1 MKKKINKKN
10 LLVIGGTGFIG
21 YHILKNAK
29 KLKWN
34 LTSVSRKTPKKDR
47 IIKGVKYLKLD
58 ILNKDEI
65 RKKIVDNFQYVIN
78 LMGVSSGA
86 FSKRKND
93 EIYKEQFNGSK
104 NIIDFF
110 IKKKIKRFIQ
120 IGSSAEYGSL
130 KTPHYEKKICKP
142 ISSYGKSKLKITK
155 YVNKSYK
162 IFLSPIIVVRLFQVY
177 GEKQNINKIIPFIIH
192 HCASKKKFN
201 LTKGTQLRDFCH
213 IDDVIKAIF
222 ILLKSK
228 SKKINGEIFNVGL
241 GKSISIKN
249 LTKMIK
255 RKVGF
260 GNPIFDII
268 PIKKDEIMN
277 SQASIK
283 KLKKITGWF
292 PKISLNKGI
301 DLLIKKNV

>member
-21 YHILKNAK
+21 YHILKNARK
-29 KLKWN
+29 FKWN
-34 LTSVSRKTPKKDR
+34 LTSISRKTAKKDR
-47 IIKGVKYLKLD
+47 FIKGVKYLKLD

-65 RKKIVDNFQYVIN
+65 RKKIVDDFQYVIN
-78 LMGVSSGA
+78 LAGASSGA
-86 FSKRKND
+86 FSKLKND
-93 EIYKEQFNGSK
+93 EIYKDQLKGSK

-110 IKKKIKRFIQ
+110 IKKKIEKFIQ

-130 KTPHYEKKICKP
+130 KTPHHEKKICKP

-155 YVNKSYK
+155 YIIKSYK
-162 IFLSPIIVVRLFQVY
+162 IFLTPIIVVRLFQVY
-177 GEKQNINKIIPFIIH
+177 GEKQNINKIIPFIIYN
-192 HCASKKKFN
+192 CASKKKFN

-213 IDDVIKAIF
+213 IDDIIKAIF

-255 RKVGF
+255 RKIGF
-260 GNPIFDII
+260 GNPIFNII
-268 PIKKDEIMN
+268 PNKKNEILK
-277 SQASIK
+277 SVASIK
-283 KLKKITGWF
+283 KIKKITGWF